1 MMACLV
7 DDVADDDKDYNYSY
21 HYNEIKTD
29 DNVHKEMFCIWL
41 MADNKHD
48 GNYLPFIEKQN

>member
-1 MMACLV
+1 MIAFSV

-21 HYNEIKTD
+21 HDNEIKTD
-29 DNVHKEMFCIWL
+29 SNVDKEMFCIWV

-48 GNYLPFIEKQN
+48 CNYLPFIE

>member
-21 HYNEIKTD
+21 HDNEIKTD
-29 DNVHKEMFCIWL
+29 NNVGKEMFCT
-41 MADNKHD
+41 
-48 GNYLPFIEKQN
+48 